1 MAELTSAVQGRL
13 PRQVAWGDCDPAGI
27 IYYPTY
33 YRWMD
38 AATWAL
44 LEQVGYPASRIRAE
58 RWTIP
63 SVDTQCAFV
72 SSPTFG
78 DRCEVLSQVTRMGN
92 SSFVIG
98 HEFVHADGR
107 LLARGSETRVWCTYE
122 APGSPLRSGPVPA
135 ALRQALGLPA

>member
-1 MAELTSAVQGRL
+1 MTSVVCRL

-58 RWTIP
+58 GWTIP
-63 SVDTQCAFV
+63 SADTQCAFK
-72 SSPTFG
+72 SSPTYG
-78 DRCEVLSQVTRMGN
+78 DGCEVRASVTRWGR
-92 SSFVIG
+92 SSFVVG
-98 HEFVHADGR
+98 HAFVHADGR
-107 LLARGSETRVWCTYE
+107 LLAQGSETRVWCQYE
-122 APGSPLRSGPVPA
+122 AGPGTRLRSGPVPP
-135 ALRQALGLPA
+135 ALRQALGEPA